1 MHFSFTRCQP
11 YTFHKSSSE
20 ICFQGVKE
28 SQVQNAEKKSSGEEV
43 KGVEL
48 STSEEERRK

>member
-1 MHFSFTRCQP
+1 
-11 YTFHKSSSE
+11 
-20 ICFQGVKE
+20 VKE
-28 SQVQNAEKKSSGEEV
+28 SQVQNAKKKSSGEEV